1 MKTKRVSTH
10 WQDALICKSPT
21 YIWLDFINCAS
32 NWCCPFQQMKMIHF
46 MNIWGKACHFTDEY
60 PWIMRRET
68 VFHLTVIYW
77 ASNQFVNKLSRM
89 DSSPVS
95 GGWFIFRLLVCRK
108 CKGEQCCARKVRTRQ
123 PSYLRSTGNQP
134 YANETFL
141 LFLFAGF
148 ANFFVEYKTH

>member
-1 MKTKRVSTH
+1 METKTVSTH

-21 YIWLDFINCAS
+21 YLWLDFINCAS

-60 PWIMRRET
+60 PWIMRES

-77 ASNQFVNKLSRM
+77 ALNQFVNKLSRM

-108 CKGEQCCARKVRTRQ
+108 CKGEQCCARKVRKKKRQ
-123 PSYLRSTGNQP
+123 DNHHTWGHQVTSHMQMKHFSCFYLLDLQ
-134 YANETFL
+134 TFL
-141 LFLFAGF
+141 
-148 ANFFVEYKTH
+148 